1 MESFKGRTCCCCKKK
16 AKFSDETPVGLRHFC
31 SERHWAEYNGLE
43 VMAEGHYGM
52 IQTKVGWWA

>member
-1 MESFKGRTCCCCKKK
+1 MTTCCCCCTEE

-31 SERHWAEYNGLE
+31 SEKHWAEYNGLE

-52 IQTKVGWWA
+52 VQDKVGWWA